1 LKSLVN
7 VKKYYKNISR
17 FFSIRAISGLGYL
30 PEILN
35 VVKNWQQFLL
45 AYLRLSKRNGFFL
58 IKNNVTINYNQPIAS
73 GTVIVVYIRKHY
85 GIIDPSVKCIV
96 DIGANIGVFM
106 TYAASMAPQAKI
118 YCYEPNPDNY
128 ELLNSNISSNNLSY
142 RVSASCVAVGAKNG
156 IRHLNISSDSP
167 RHSIIHNQQNGI
179 KIVAECISLDEIINS
194 LGDESVDILKMNCEG
209 AEYEIFYNTSS
220 EIYSRIKNI
229 RMEFHDFNSEDM
241 NGRALESFLIR
252 HGYSIVHYDKYDN
265 NSGFLWADLRSA
277 D

>member
-1 LKSLVN
+1 M
-7 VKKYYKNISR
+7 
-17 FFSIRAISGLGYL
+17 
-30 PEILN
+30 
-35 VVKNWQQFLL
+35 
-45 AYLRLSKRNGFFL
+45 
-58 IKNNVTINYNQPIAS
+58 
-73 GTVIVVYIRKHY
+73 VVYIRKHY

-179 KIVAECISLDEIINS
+179 KIVAECISLDEIIKRN
-194 LGDESVDILKMNCEG
+194 GNEGIDILKMNCEG

-220 EIYSRIKNI
+220 DIFSRIKKI
-229 RMEFHDFNSEDM
+229 RMEFHDFNVENM
-241 NGRALESFLIR
+241 NGRALESFLVR
-252 HGYSIVHYDKYDN
+252 HGYTIVHYNKYDN
-265 NSGFLWADLRSA
+265 KSGFLWADLRSA